1 MSIQINYYMTD
12 FKNTFILTYTS
23 RLVIE
28 NAKSMLARELDRAK
42 KEISS
47 SINKQSGINH
57 ENKTEKYHK
66 LFNAC
71 YSYCTGVAK

>member
-42 KEISS
+42 KKAVQL
-47 SINKQSGINH
+47 INNQ
-57 ENKTEKYHK
+57 
-66 LFNAC
+66 
-71 YSYCTGVAK
+71 